1 MVDRGYAESVTKRKS
16 VQAVLAGVGRSV
28 VAARLRLV
36 SSLALRLRPGAAAR
50 PPWERSILDD
60 LAMKRPWNLVL
71 KAARLWAHLNL
82 WRVKAGVTVLIV
94 SWNTR
99 DVLADV
105 LTAVDRFSPA
115 DTRVLVIDNG
125 STDGSAEMLR
135 DRNRITARVLP
146 SNAGHGVALDLGM
159 YLARTDVVV
168 TLDSDAIP
176 LAEGWLAAAVE
187 PVRSGHAVVAG
198 LRSKRNFAHPVYLAV
213 DTRAFIRRRLS
224 FQVHW
229 NAGVTDDNAVWG
241 TNAFDT
247 AELMTRR
254 LAPDEVV
261 LVDPSPNSAKGLPGM
276 TAAGVVYHHGGV
288 SRAADGSVDSKAFG
302 SWRAACV
309 ALGLTFLAK
318 PDADRTSG

>member
-1 MVDRGYAESVTKRKS
+1 MVVSVLS
-16 VQAVLAGVGRSV
+16 AVASQ
-28 VAARLRLV
+28 
-36 SSLALRLRPGAAAR
+36 LRPGAAAR

-71 KAARLWAHLNL
+71 KAARLWAHLNIG
-82 WRVKAGVTVLIV
+82 RIKPGVTVLIV

-105 LTAVDRFSPA
+105 LTAVDHFSPA

-125 STDGSAEMLR
+125 SIDGSAEMLVGR
-135 DRNRITARVLP
+135 SRITARVLP

-176 LAEGWLAAAVE
+176 LAEGWLASAVE
-187 PVRSGHAVVAG
+187 PVRSGQAIVAG

-229 NAGVTDDNAVWG
+229 NAGVTDENAVWG

-247 AELMTRR
+247 AELMTQR
-254 LAPDEVV
+254 LAENEVV
-261 LVDPSPNSAKGLPGM
+261 LIDPSPNSAKGLPGM

-288 SRAADGSVDSKAFG
+288 SRAADGSVDSKAF
-302 SWRAACV
+302 SNWRDACV
-309 ALGLTFLAK
+309 ALGLTFLAN